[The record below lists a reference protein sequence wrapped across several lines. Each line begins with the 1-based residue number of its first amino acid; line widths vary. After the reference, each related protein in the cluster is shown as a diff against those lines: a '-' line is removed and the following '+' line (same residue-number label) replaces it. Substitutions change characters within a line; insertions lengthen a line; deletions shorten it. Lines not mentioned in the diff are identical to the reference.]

1 MGRPKQILSKS
12 QGKAVKSNQKAKDP
26 RTVKDPVLYTVPN
39 INGEIIDLVDQEEKK
54 RSYTYKCCACGISTD
69 DINDKLFPDSFSNL
83 YAGWEYHLPICK
95 DCLDRLF
102 EAYTKKHHMSEE
114 EAVRRICMSY
124 DIYYSQSLVDIM
136 KKGSKPNRRMS
147 YYISKT
153 SLTQFANKTYAN
165 TLAEEKELAEKEAA
179 NNIVAD
185 DSDEIGIKETDHKFW
200 GFGFNA
206 EDMEFLNNKY
216 QEWTFSHECNTHSQE
231 VIFKQICMLELQIL
245 KNMQSGA
252 PTAPLQKQLRLYYS
266 TKYRLGSRKRV
277 QKYIPSNCWKVVKT
291 NKLQRNIFKDISVN
305 VAKAEK
311 IICII

>member
-1 MGRPKQILSKS
+1 
-12 QGKAVKSNQKAKDP
+12 
-26 RTVKDPVLYTVPN
+26 
-39 INGEIIDLVDQEEKK
+39 
-54 RSYTYKCCACGISTD
+54 
-69 DINDKLFPDSFSNL
+69 
-83 YAGWEYHLPICK
+83 
-95 DCLDRLF
+95 
-102 EAYTKKHHMSEE
+102 MSEE

-252 PTAPLQKQLRLYYS
+252 PTAPLQKQLRFYYS

-277 QKYIPSNCWKVVKT
+277 QKYIPSNCWKIVKT